1 MILVV
6 LLGRWCMDTVLSTGI
21 AHSHF
26 AEFPTSRAGCVVR
39 RVIIGV
45 GLFTYTQ
52 GIAVFPS
59 SEVMSGA

>member
-21 AHSHF
+21 AQSHF
-26 AEFPTSRAGCVVR
+26 AEFATSRAGCVVR
-39 RVIIGV
+39 RVIGV

-52 GIAVFPS
+52 GLAVFPS
-59 SEVMSGA
+59 SEVMSGG